1 MDTFLNTHDLAK
13 LNKMNINS
21 LKFII
26 KNELKAVINNLLTLK
41 KNTRAGWFQCS
52 ILLDPWF
59 SNCKKKDEE
68 CLQIYSTTPILIL
81 YKTRTNVFDENNQNK
96 TKTLTKQQIL
106 FLLLKILIY
115 TL

>member
-41 KNTRAGWFQCS
+41 K
-52 ILLDPWF
+52 
-59 SNCKKKDEE
+59 K
-68 CLQIYSTTPILIL
+68 TPGLGGF
-81 YKTRTNVFDENNQNK
+81 NVQSC
-96 TKTLTKQQIL
+96 
-106 FLLLKILIY
+106 
-115 TL
+115 

>member
-52 ILLDPWF
+52 ILLDP
-59 SNCKKKDEE
+59 
-68 CLQIYSTTPILIL
+68 
-81 YKTRTNVFDENNQNK
+81 
-96 TKTLTKQQIL
+96 
-106 FLLLKILIY
+106 
-115 TL
+115 